1 MEVTIAQTEEEM
13 KGVQHV
19 RYEVFVKEQHVSVE
33 EEWDEY
39 EDSSIHFL
47 AHDNHTPVGAGR
59 LRWVENTGKAER
71 ICILSSYRGTGLG
84 RLIMSALED
93 YVQSQN
99 GKEVILS
106 AQTHARPFYEKIGYK
121 VTSEEEFLDAG
132 IPHVSMIKGIE

>member
-93 YVQSQN
+93 TYNRKTARKWFSLP
-99 GKEVILS
+99 KLM
-106 AQTHARPFYEKIGYK
+106 HAPFMKKSDIR
-121 VTSEEEFLDAG
+121 
-132 IPHVSMIKGIE
+132 

>member
-1 MEVTIAQTEEEM
+1 
-13 KGVQHV
+13 
-19 RYEVFVKEQHVSVE
+19 
-33 EEWDEY
+33 
-39 EDSSIHFL
+39 
-47 AHDNHTPVGAGR
+47 
-59 LRWVENTGKAER
+59 
-71 ICILSSYRGTGLG
+71 
-84 RLIMSALED
+84 MSALED